1 MVITHV
7 FPVFFL
13 LLLGVALKKIGITDD
28 AFLKTTDRM
37 IYYIFFPLML
47 FWKIGAADQQFTD
60 QAVRFYIAV
69 ICAVLVVYLLSI
81 LVILSGRVTAFQAG
95 AFSQSC
101 YRFNTYVGM
110 AVILSVLG
118 EEGVALFG
126 VMIGMA
132 IPIIN
137 ILAVSTLIWFSGLPV
152 AGSNRTTMLG
162 RSIISN
168 PLILGC
174 AAGLLYAHWVNA
186 FPLFVDNTFRL
197 AAAVTLP
204 LALLSIGGGLTLKS
218 LTRYFG
224 VAGTA
229 SVVKLLILPLVGY
242 WIMNQ
247 MKVGGIHFKV
257 GMIFFALPT
266 STAIYVLSSQLNS
279 DTELASAA
287 IVLSTALSMVSL
299 SVVLEWLYA

>member
-1 MVITHV
+1 MIITHI

-13 LLLGVALKKIGITDD
+13 LFLGILLKRTGITND

-60 QAVRFYIAV
+60 QAIRFYIAV

-95 AFSQSC
+95 SFSQSC

-110 AVILSVLG
+110 AIVLSVLG

-137 ILAVSTLIWFSGLPV
+137 VLAVSTLIWFSGLPST
-152 AGSNRTTMLG
+152 GSNRFNMLAK
-162 RSIISN
+162 SIISN
-168 PLILGC
+168 PLIIGC
-174 AAGLLYAHWVNA
+174 AAGLVYAHWVNT
-186 FPLFVDNTFRL
+186 FPGFVDNTFRL
-197 AAAVTLP
+197 AGSVTLP
-204 LALLSIGGGLTLKS
+204 LALLSIGGGLTFKS
-218 LTRYFG
+218 LTRFLE

-229 SVVKLLILPLVGY
+229 SVIKLLILPLVGY
-242 WIMNQ
+242 WIMTRLN
-247 MKVGGIHFKV
+247 VGGIHFKV
-257 GMIFFALPT
+257 GMIYFALPT

-287 IVLSTALSMVSL
+287 IVLSTIFSLISL
-299 SVVLEWLYA
+299 SVVLEWLYV